1 MSDKRSFCWRSCCC
15 WLSSCFAV
23 SVCRGVVV
31 PAGCVGVHGDCVT
44 SLPPLSCISA
54 GIQCVAYHC
63 ICLAIASFFFTASCK
78 TLNALRIAAPPRLCE
93 YFLEGGAG
101 ARDVQVIPAGRPVD
115 GGPWVV
121 ESGGVTGLYGVFI
134 ELFCS
139 LFTFPYTALCVLYAA
154 LCIAPPWP
162 LWVFFRR
169 VGLVAGVCKSY
180 RQVGPWTAVL
190 G

>member
-1 MSDKRSFCWRSCCC
+1 MCGCTWRLCYVITTLVMYQCRH
-15 WLSSCFAV
+15 
-23 SVCRGVVV
+23 SVC
-31 PAGCVGVHGDCVT
+31 CVSLYLSRNCV
-44 SLPPLSCISA
+44 
-54 GIQCVAYHC
+54 
-63 ICLAIASFFFTASCK
+63 FFFTASCK
-78 TLNALRIAAPPRLCE
+78 TLNALRIAAPPPGLCE
-93 YFLEGGAG
+93 DFLEGGAG